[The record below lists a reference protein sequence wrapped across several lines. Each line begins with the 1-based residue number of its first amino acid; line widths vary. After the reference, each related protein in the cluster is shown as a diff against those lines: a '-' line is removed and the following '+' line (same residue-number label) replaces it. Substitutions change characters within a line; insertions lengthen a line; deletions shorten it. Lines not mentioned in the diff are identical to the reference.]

1 MLING
6 STQKYKAK
14 ILLEKHSLVTFPTS
28 ETILSLRAERSER
41 EAIPSLRE
49 IASSP
54 YGLLAMT
61 LFRSL

>member
-41 EAIPSLRE
+41 EKQSPRYGRLLRRPMG
-49 IASSP
+49 SSQ
-54 YGLLAMT
+54 
-61 LFRSL
+61 